1 MPPTTTLTIAG
12 LGAHPTAVSLTI
24 PDRAVVFGPSQ
35 SGKTSILTA
44 LCAALLD
51 VGPEG
56 SIVDEQ
62 VHDEA
67 GAAEVALALPGCPA
81 LDFRL
86 QRGSRSALKVDG
98 ARSASAAA
106 HREALGLADVVIAR
120 AILVPFYW
128 HALTRSPRARGL
140 RDLLSAVLP
149 AVDLRAIVGASCDL
163 RDTDPVDLKAALVAQ
178 TAANRSASE
187 ARGALQALEAAPA
200 PVAVEPPPPER
211 VTRARAYLARYADW
225 VRYTQDLAS
234 WRRQEARR
242 QDAARARAE
251 LGPRPDV
258 DEAALTRARNIAR
271 DRSADV
277 ARARSELDAVRRDL
291 DRAQSYVDGDAADA
305 RRCLDTARAA
315 PEHCPTCAQPW
326 PAVDLAALEVAARE
340 ATQAETAERARRV
353 DPATARY
360 DAAAEALAQAQAREV
375 AAADALTEAERAAGA
390 ASAWDRRAAALV
402 VPEEVPPP
410 AWEGEELGDRAPT
423 HALAAEE
430 LIRQADR
437 AAGAADAAAAA
448 ARDRARQLDEARR
461 RLAAAE
467 AEAERVGALVE
478 ALRRAP
484 TEVARRG
491 ADALRIALD
500 GSGVELRL
508 AEPGSDADEVRVYVD
523 GRQGW
528 LASTG
533 RMVLADLAIR
543 LAIRRLAAARYPGG
557 LVGYGR
563 LPIVVDRA
571 QDWSGEWPDA
581 PCVWRLVTAPGDLRV
596 RAARGIAGVSV

>member
-12 LGAHPTAVSLTI
+12 LGAHPAAVTLTI
-24 PDRAVVFGPSQ
+24 PDRAVVSGPSQ

-81 LDFRL
+81 IDFRL
-86 QRGSRSALKVDG
+86 QRGSRSTLKVDG
-98 ARSASAAA
+98 ARSSSAAA
-106 HREALGLADVVIAR
+106 HREALGLADLVIAR
-120 AILVPFYW
+120 AIMVPFYW

-178 TAANRSASE
+178 TAANRAASE
-187 ARGALQALEAAPA
+187 ARGAVQALEGAPA

-225 VRYTQDLAS
+225 LRYSQDLAS

-258 DEAALTRARNIAR
+258 DEAALTRARNVAR
-271 DRSADV
+271 DRTADV
-277 ARARSELDAVRRDL
+277 ARARSELDAVRREL

-305 RRCLDTARAA
+305 RRRLDTARAA

-326 PAVDLAALEVAARE
+326 PAVDLAALEAAART
-340 ATQAETAERARRV
+340 ATEIELAERARRV
-353 DPATARY
+353 DPLAARH
-360 DAAAEALAQAQAREV
+360 DAAAAELAQCQAREAYAVEALA
-375 AAADALTEAERAAGA
+375 EAEREAAA
-390 ASAWDRRAAALV
+390 VATWDRRAAALPV
-402 VPEEVPPP
+402 LDEVPPP
-410 AWEGEELGDRAPT
+410 QWDGDELGDKAPA

-430 LIRQADR
+430 LIRTHER
-437 AAGAADAAAAA
+437 AAGATDAAARERA
-448 ARDRARQLDEARR
+448 ARAARLDEARR
-461 RLAAAE
+461 RLVSAE

-533 RMVLADLAIR
+533 RLVLADLAIR

-581 PCVWRLVTAPGDLRV
+581 PGVWRLVTAPGELRV
-596 RAARGIAGVSV
+596 RLARGVAGVSV

>member
-12 LGAHPTAVSLTI
+12 LGAHPAPVTLTL
-24 PDRAVVFGPSQ
+24 PDRAVVSGPSQ

-51 VGPEG
+51 VAPEG
-56 SIVDEQ
+56 SIVDEH

-67 GAAEVALALPGCPA
+67 GAAEVALALPGAPPIEW
-81 LDFRL
+81 RL
-86 QRGSRSALKVDG
+86 ARGGRSVLRLAG
-98 ARSASAAA
+98 ARSPSAAA
-106 HREALGLADVVIAR
+106 HREALGLADLTIAR
-120 AILVPFYW
+120 AILVPLYW
-128 HALTRSPRARGL
+128 HQLTRSPRAAGL

-149 AVDLRAIVGASCDL
+149 AVDVRAIVAASCDL
-163 RDTDPVDLKAALVAQ
+163 RPGDSVDLKAALALQ
-178 TAANRSASE
+178 TSTNRAASE

-200 PVAVEPPPPER
+200 PVAVEAPPLER
-211 VTRARAYLARYADW
+211 VARARAYLARYADW
-225 VRYTQDLAS
+225 TRYVSDLSA
-234 WRRQEARR
+234 WRRQETRR

-251 LGPRPDV
+251 LGPRPEV
-258 DEAALTRARNIAR
+258 DEALVARARNAAR
-271 DRSADV
+271 DRAADV
-277 ARARSELDAVRRDL
+277 ARARSEAEVARRDL
-291 DRAQSYVDGDAADA
+291 ERAQSYVDGDAADA
-305 RRCLDTARAA
+305 RRRLDAARHA
-315 PEHCPTCAQPW
+315 PDTCPTCAQPW
-326 PAVDLAALEVAARE
+326 PAVDLAALEAAATA

-360 DAAAEALAQAQAREV
+360 DAAAEALAQSQAREV
-375 AAADALTEAERAAGA
+375 AALDALAEAERATAA
-390 ASAWDRRAAALV
+390 ASLWDRRAAGVV

-410 AWEGEELGDRAPT
+410 VWDGPELGDKAST

-430 LIRQADR
+430 LIRQAER

-448 ARDRARQLDEARR
+448 ARDRARQLDEARA

-467 AEAERVGALVE
+467 TEAERVGALV
-478 ALRRAP
+478 AAVRRAP

-491 ADALRIALD
+491 ADALRVALD

-508 AEPGSDADEVRVYVD
+508 AEPGSDGDEVRVYVD
-523 GRQGW
+523 GRPGW

-533 RMVLADLAIR
+533 RIVLADLAIR

-563 LPIVVDRA
+563 LPVIVDRA

-581 PCVWRLVTAPGDLRV
+581 PGVWRLVTAPGELRV

>member
-1 MPPTTTLTIAG
+1 MPPTTTLTVSG

-24 PDRAVVFGPSQ
+24 PDRAVVSGPSQ
-35 SGKTSILTA
+35 SGKTSLLTA

-51 VGPEG
+51 SGPVGPL
-56 SIVDEQ
+56 VDEH

-67 GAAEVALALPGCPA
+67 GAAEVSLALPGCPPVEW
-81 LDFRL
+81 RL
-86 QRGSRSALKVDG
+86 ARGGRSSLKVDG
-98 ARSASAAA
+98 ARSPSAAA
-106 HREALGLADVVIAR
+106 HREALGLADLTIAR
-120 AILVPFYW
+120 AILVPLHW
-128 HALTRSPRARGL
+128 HQLTRSPRAAGL

-149 AVDLRAIVGASCDL
+149 AVDVRAIVAASCDL
-163 RDTDPVDLKAALVAQ
+163 RPADPVDLKAALALQ
-178 TAANRSASE
+178 TATNRAAAE
-187 ARGALQALEAAPA
+187 ARGALQALEAAPP
-200 PVAVEPPPPER
+200 PVAVEAPPADR
-211 VTRARAYLARYADW
+211 VERARAYLARYADW
-225 VRYTQDLAS
+225 RRYEQDLTA

-242 QDAARARAE
+242 QDAVRARAE
-251 LGPRPDV
+251 LGPRPEV
-258 DEAALTRARNIAR
+258 DDAALTRARNAAR
-271 DRSADV
+271 DRAGDV
-277 ARARSELDAVRRDL
+277 ARARSEAEVARRDL
-291 DRAQSYVDGDAADA
+291 DRAQAYVDGDAADA
-305 RRCLDTARAA
+305 RRRLDAARHA
-315 PEHCPTCAQPW
+315 PDTCPTCAQPW
-326 PAVDLAALEVAARE
+326 PAVDLAALEAAALA

-375 AAADALTEAERAAGA
+375 TAAEAVAVAERANLA

-410 AWEGEELGDRAPT
+410 QWTGPELGEKADA

-430 LIRQADR
+430 LIRQAER

-448 ARDRARQLDEARR
+448 ARDRARQLEEARR

-467 AEAERVGALVE
+467 AEAERVGALV
-478 ALRRAP
+478 AAVRRAP

-491 ADALRIALD
+491 ADALRVALE

-508 AEPGSDADEVRVYVD
+508 AEPGSDGDEVRVYVD
-523 GRQGW
+523 GRPGW

-533 RMVLADLAIR
+533 RIVLADLSIR

-563 LPIVVDRA
+563 LPVIVDRA

-581 PCVWRLVTAPGDLRV
+581 PGVWRLVTAPGELRV
-596 RAARGIAGVSV
+596 RSARGIAGVSV